1 MQILQHPPRAQG
13 GYAML
18 GAIALIG
25 LFAATAITTQLGAE
39 ALANRQNNTTV
50 TALALAKQALISRAA
65 SDTNHPGSLPC
76 PDAVTNIAGSNIPND
91 GIADLL
97 SGTACPRHIGRLPWR
112 TLGLPDLRDADGERL
127 WYMIAPAYQ
136 DSPAK
141 IINAGTSG
149 QITAYECTDSSAATP
164 AWPCDAPRL
173 VSATPLIAVVF
184 AAGAPVGTQLRSG
197 AATGDPAQFL
207 ESYNPADPWRL
218 RIAAAGTYN
227 DRVTAITTDDVH
239 SQAQRRIAAELQA
252 VLSRYFAI
260 TAAQGTPSLPWPAAN
275 CVSSTQCNATPLSAP
290 LPAIAQGYLP
300 SDDVVLN
307 QVMAAQSMAWF
318 DHNHWRTAFTYAI
331 DAQCGNGGSAALCG
345 RTFAGTA
352 IGLVPAGTTIVGALS
367 DALAP
372 DTRGL
377 LTFGGVAAGNGK
389 SRIAIAIH

>member
-1 MQILQHPPRAQG
+1 MQSLLHPPRAQR

-18 GAIALIG
+18 GAVALIG

-39 ALANRQNNTTV
+39 ALGNRQNNTTA

-65 SDTNHPGSLPC
+65 SDGNHPGSLPC
-76 PDAVTNIAGSNIPND
+76 PDAVTNIAGTNIPND

-97 SGTACPRHIGRLPWR
+97 AGSACPQHIGRLPWR

-127 WYMIAPAYQ
+127 WYMVAPAYH
-136 DSPAK
+136 DSPTK

-149 QITAYECTDSSAATP
+149 QLNAYDCADSPATTP

-173 VSATPLIAVVF
+173 VSVTPWVAVVF
-184 AAGAPVGTQLRSG
+184 SAGATVATQLRSG
-197 AATGDPAQFL
+197 ATANDPAQFL
-207 ESYNPADPWRL
+207 ESYNAADPWRL
-218 RIAAAGTYN
+218 RISATDTYN
-227 DRVTAITTDDVH
+227 DRAAAITADDVH
-239 SQAQRRIAAELQA
+239 AQVQRRIAAELQS
-252 VLSRYFAI
+252 VLSKYVAI

-275 CVSSTQCNATPLSAP
+275 CVSSTQCNATSLSAP
-290 LPAIAQGYLP
+290 LPAIALGYLP

-307 QVMAAQSMAWF
+307 QLMTAQNMAWF
-318 DHNHWRTAFTYAI
+318 DHNHWRTAFAYAI

-345 RTFAGTA
+345 RNFADAAASLIPVGA
-352 IGLVPAGTTIVGALS
+352 IIVGGQS
-367 DALAP
+367 NALAP

-377 LTFGGVAAGNGK
+377 LTFGGVAAGTGK